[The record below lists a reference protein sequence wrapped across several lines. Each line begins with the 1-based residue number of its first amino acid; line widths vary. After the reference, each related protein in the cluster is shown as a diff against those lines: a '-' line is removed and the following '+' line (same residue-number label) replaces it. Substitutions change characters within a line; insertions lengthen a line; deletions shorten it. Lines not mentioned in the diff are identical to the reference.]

1 MIAERETSGWLNP
14 ALADARDDAR
24 AMLNILEDSAAET
37 SRLGDS
43 QRAVLNILE
52 DSAAETSRVG
62 DSQRAVLNM
71 LDDMQL
77 EAFRLADTQRAVL
90 NILEDAGVETIRL
103 ADTQRAVLNILDDVA
118 VEKAL
123 AEKANIDLRHEVVE
137 RELAVEA
144 LRQANAE
151 VQIANRE
158 LEAFSYS
165 VAHDLRAP
173 LRSIDGFSQALVE
186 DYDDKLDATGRNYL
200 SLVRGAAIHMARL
213 IDDLL
218 SLARIGRAELVSEE
232 VDLAAVSRKAVER
245 LRLEQADRSI
255 ELVIPAELPARGD
268 PKLLAIAI
276 ENLVGNAWKFTGKC
290 ASPRIEVG
298 HTLQAERDVYFVRDN
313 GAGFDMAYSE
323 KLFAVFQRLHTVGE
337 FDGLGI
343 GLATVQRVISRH
355 GGKIWAEGHVD
366 QGATFYFT
374 LRESA

>member
-1 MIAERETSGWLNP
+1 MIAERQQEAAAWMNP
-14 ALADARDDAR
+14 ALADAQGYGR
-24 AMLNILEDSAAET
+24 AM
-37 SRLGDS
+37 
-43 QRAVLNILE
+43 LNILE

-77 EAFRLADTQRAVL
+77 EASRLADTQRAVL

-123 AEKANIDLRHEVVE
+123 AERANIDLRHEVVE

-151 VQIANRE
+151 VQTANRE

-186 DYDDKLDATGRNYL
+186 DYDDKLDANGRNYL
-200 SLVRGAAIHMARL
+200 SLVRAAAIHMARL

-218 SLARIGRAELVSEE
+218 SLARIGRAELVAEE
-232 VDLAAVSRKAVER
+232 IDLAAIARKAVER
-245 LRLEQADRSI
+245 LRLEQADRRI
-255 ELVIPAELPARGD
+255 DLVIPAKLPACGD

-298 HTLQAERDVYFVRDN
+298 HTSQDGRDVYFVRDN